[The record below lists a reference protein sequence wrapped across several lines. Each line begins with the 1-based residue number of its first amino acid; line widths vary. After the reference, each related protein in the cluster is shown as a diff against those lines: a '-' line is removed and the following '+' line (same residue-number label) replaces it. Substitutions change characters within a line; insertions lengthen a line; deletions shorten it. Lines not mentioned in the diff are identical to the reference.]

1 MEEEAAS
8 PGGSCCRNFENL
20 LADIHLVQKI
30 ETNLRKGS

>member
-8 PGGSCCRNFENL
+8 PGGSCCRNLNL